1 MTKSWTQHITLTKR
15 INNHFWI
22 ALEYWMVNSAILLRG
37 KTSSPS
43 WSLLHRVHNSQAVT
57 TNNSTVWGWLR
68 IRATKSE
75 KEPWA
80 VLLCLDPPNW
90 RLDLIPHWLA
100 GFTFPQ
106 GMECSFWAFWTKR
119 ADVILQNLSLLKITP
134 IIQIVTNII

>member
-43 WSLLHRVHNSQAVT
+43 RSLLHRVHNSQAVT

-80 VLLCLDPPNW
+80 VMPRSTQLKAWFDSTLVGWLHIPTGHGVKFLGLLNKESRRHPAEPVA
-90 RLDLIPHWLA
+90 P
-100 GFTFPQ
+100 
-106 GMECSFWAFWTKR
+106 
-119 ADVILQNLSLLKITP
+119 
-134 IIQIVTNII
+134 